1 MGILNDMIKVKGQIS
16 DMALC
21 IMDEHEKISNM
32 AKLFFTE
39 LSRKGNALYN
49 VMPDIVSRLSDPA
62 ANIDE
67 EKFKEIMRYIIGLID
82 KDKHLESL
90 VEKLCHRFH
99 ATSTERQ
106 WRDLA
111 FCLSLF
117 AYNEKAAK
125 KFIDS
130 FSCFSDKLHEDFV
143 YEAVQNIMTQCKKL
157 PKQET
162 KMAIDELAL
171 KVEEARN
178 KCVEDHGAGVRAK
191 NANNDDKATTNNKTK
206 KNNSKTPARKNRKNE
221 SSSEEEADDVE
232 EEEEKRPT
240 RKSGRVTK
248 PKKNVV
254 QESSDDEEEEEDE
267 DEESEDNE
275 TEDGD
280 EEGVDNDENVDQNRA
295 EQNKRQASQSPAA
308 VKDKKIKKKRIIQDS
323 SEEDPDDGDGNN
335 DDNDQNQ
342 SIKKRH
348 ASKSPLVNGKGRDKK
363 KSNSSESTSSPIKP
377 TRTTR
382 TRRVR

>member
-1 MGILNDMIKVKGQIS
+1 MKSLFTQK
-16 DMALC
+16 
-21 IMDEHEKISNM
+21 
-32 AKLFFTE
+32 KLPKNELFQKLQLFIYFF
-39 LSRKGNALYN
+39 
-49 VMPDIVSRLSDPA
+49 SDPA

-143 YEAVQNIMTQCKKL
+143 HEAVQNIMTQCKKL

-171 KVEEARN
+171 KVEGWFT
-178 KCVEDHGAGVRAK
+178 VH
-191 NANNDDKATTNNKTK
+191 
-206 KNNSKTPARKNRKNE
+206 
-221 SSSEEEADDVE
+221 
-232 EEEEKRPT
+232 
-240 RKSGRVTK
+240 SG
-248 PKKNVV
+248 P
-254 QESSDDEEEEEDE
+254 
-267 DEESEDNE
+267 
-275 TEDGD
+275 
-280 EEGVDNDENVDQNRA
+280 ENF
-295 EQNKRQASQSPAA
+295 
-308 VKDKKIKKKRIIQDS
+308 KKIPAKK
-323 SEEDPDDGDGNN
+323 
-335 DDNDQNQ
+335 
-342 SIKKRH
+342 
-348 ASKSPLVNGKGRDKK
+348 LV
-363 KSNSSESTSSPIKP
+363 KSNKSISRNFILTKFHFLQFQKWPKINF
-377 TRTTR
+377 
-382 TRRVR
+382 

>member
-1 MGILNDMIKVKGQIS
+1 MQK
-16 DMALC
+16 
-21 IMDEHEKISNM
+21 KIREITFHPK
-32 AKLFFTE
+32 KLPKNELFQKLQLFIYFF
-39 LSRKGNALYN
+39 
-49 VMPDIVSRLSDPA
+49 SDPA

-143 YEAVQNIMTQCKKL
+143 HEAVQNIMTQCKKL

-171 KVEEARN
+171 KVE
-178 KCVEDHGAGVRAK
+178 G
-191 NANNDDKATTNNKTK
+191 
-206 KNNSKTPARKNRKNE
+206 
-221 SSSEEEADDVE
+221 
-232 EEEEKRPT
+232 
-240 RKSGRVTK
+240 
-248 PKKNVV
+248 
-254 QESSDDEEEEEDE
+254 
-267 DEESEDNE
+267 
-275 TEDGD
+275 
-280 EEGVDNDENVDQNRA
+280 
-295 EQNKRQASQSPAA
+295 
-308 VKDKKIKKKRIIQDS
+308 
-323 SEEDPDDGDGNN
+323 
-335 DDNDQNQ
+335 
-342 SIKKRH
+342 
-348 ASKSPLVNGKGRDKK
+348 
-363 KSNSSESTSSPIKP
+363 
-377 TRTTR
+377 
-382 TRRVR
+382 